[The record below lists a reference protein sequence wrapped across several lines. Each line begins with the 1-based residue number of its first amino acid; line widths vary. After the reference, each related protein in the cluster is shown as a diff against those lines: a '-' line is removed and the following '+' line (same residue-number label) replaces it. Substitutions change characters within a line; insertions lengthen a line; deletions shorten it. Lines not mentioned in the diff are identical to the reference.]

1 MNDYLVFRLNIT
13 FEKKALKLKN
23 LGHVS
28 VIMFRYETVVLELPK
43 HSGIDL
49 LISWMIHL
57 LISLGKHL
65 K

>member
-1 MNDYLVFRLNIT
+1 M
-13 FEKKALKLKN
+13 FEKKALKFKN

-49 LISWMIHL
+49 LISWLIHF
-57 LISLGKHL
+57 IICLGKHL